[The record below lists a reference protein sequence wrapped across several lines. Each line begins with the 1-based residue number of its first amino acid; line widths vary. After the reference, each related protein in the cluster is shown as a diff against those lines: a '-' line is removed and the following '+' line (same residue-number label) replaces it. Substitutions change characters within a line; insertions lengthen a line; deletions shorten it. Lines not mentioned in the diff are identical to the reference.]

1 MNRRRKGKRIKR
13 ILTTV
18 LALTIVFTGAPAAM
32 LQGIGLPQAE
42 LTGVEIAE
50 AVTLAGISGSLESKK
65 LRDYDLK
72 SSRYMQIYYADY
84 SCPSLRSD
92 GSCTEANSPMQVYS
106 INTGKALDP
115 LVFCAEHGVTQK
127 NTAKMNAREKDGSE
141 MAEAYESGGK
151 GYAIDNLFRVLF
163 YGPVTRSAG
172 ELSDLGFQ
180 SGNKYYGQNASY
192 YNFADW
198 VAATQCLLWECQQ
211 DFRDENFDRK
221 ANGLSY
227 QNGWHGSATGKISAD
242 HYTNHIKGTPAIDIY
257 NFMTSEI
264 KRSMK
269 FDKSIAS
276 TDKAKPTLIAIE
288 EDAVFPYTKEI
299 SGTATGENLEVLDEK
314 GKAVEGLSITFNQ
327 TTKKYT
333 LTVEKES
340 LLEKTLAVRHKG
352 AATLRAERYTK
363 GENAK
368 FYKPYFWGYAT
379 KGGTVHTQGFVS
391 GLEDPTRGYLRLTKK
406 PAATNAEMGTCQPL
420 DVDVFPIIN
429 LPIEKVDA
437 NGGFDGDPHTP
448 MGDAKL
454 DAVATLQRQIA
465 GGGWQILDTKQF
477 DELGSE
483 IVFSDQPFLEKS
495 DLEPYLAESG
505 SVTACDH
512 PITDSEGNITGYQHT
527 GSKEPTKRVWD
538 VTVNYRIT
546 ITRPDGRYIDP
557 DPYGGVREYTLKYH
571 AETEDPCAYFCHSDE
586 WSDVEYT
593 LDWGAT
599 TGSGAMYHLTGKSAA
614 DGGSIEAEQEL
625 VCDLETDVEDVFRGN
640 LLIIKSNEK
649 ENPFK
654 DSALGGS
661 DVSKNSLWTVKLKS
675 KGFENSEYVN
685 LVSLTP
691 DTGTGGTN
699 IYRASRSPGVV
710 NNEGNPMK
718 VGRNGQLLLLD
729 LPYGEYIVTET
740 SADDPMYV
748 REQFTVVVSEHNGDS
763 AGARIAQESCGNVP
777 LRGNWRGYNQS
788 GTNQGIAVTGTG
800 DFYNNLYQA
809 NLRDKVKTNR
819 IKLEKRDSE
828 TGKILRLAG
837 TKVFIRY
844 KGNPDYSDEEN
855 RERYGALGTV
865 AKNTY
870 NRFLPNAERINSQS
884 VNYTFELDENGCLSI
899 PYELPYGKYEIYEWL
914 LPKGYYVGE
923 YGAEGIAKN
932 HNFGFISEGQFTVEA
947 NSHGFSGTVPSY
959 AMKDAEG
966 NPVKY
971 QDKASY
977 SFENLTK
984 MVTNRYTFT
993 VTRQNIHTEGNF
1005 SELVTYDG
1013 NTFAAD
1019 PAYDKGEHP
1028 YSVYCKVAAVSNNA
1042 VKGKIS
1048 IDKEGETLAGFK
1060 EETKEGRNVFTPIY
1074 TMGAKLKDAIFGI
1087 FAAEDIN
1094 LSDGSE
1100 GPKIYDSKTG
1110 EEISIPKKISTHL
1123 NGGAKKVTAF
1133 AGKLLNPKEYTA
1145 SDYETGELSHNSGA
1159 ELWYILER
1167 EASEGNIAR
1176 TLYVT
1181 PEQKDTVYSYSYETA
1196 DETYRYRYNV
1206 TVTMQ
1211 NQAGGSNI
1219 TDVHVSKVTSAAGG
1233 YAAEIPLTEMTGSVG
1248 DKVLD
1253 PLDSYLNVPAGSA
1266 GSSLDPNLVSAL
1278 EAYAATYTYEADG
1291 DYALNWDAEPEDF
1304 SDIGAKRFVIKN
1316 YHYYALTEED
1326 LTDEE
1331 RTVGQRQNLVTPGVD
1346 VNSDG
1351 DFDDEGDTAPVYEME
1366 DRKETK
1372 KKIEWEN
1379 QGWSLVGTPT
1389 AGDRAVFEK
1398 AQPEPIETAEA
1409 ADFGTES
1416 ESGGETEA
1424 TELPEPIYKVAVK
1437 GYDEAATEANPATE
1451 EKVGT
1456 VQYTSLI
1463 SGSEKYAFLTSDR
1476 AGNEIFSYQLPT
1488 GYVEVPFT
1496 GNPEAEARYVIA
1508 EKTDGETGETSYK
1521 TLLKDGVT
1529 WLDSTQAGNFKKAVV
1544 QIYEVKYTQA
1554 KGDADGF
1561 TLNWDGF
1568 AIGSNVEAEANLA
1581 TTIITKQGGVSGE
1594 VFDVGAGYTYET
1606 AENTV
1611 TFTTVP
1617 LEAPVYFRWSDGVRA
1632 DMYYK
1637 GGVAFA
1643 TIEMPQSAVDDL
1655 YEDIVPT
1662 LSFHYTDGDGNAA
1675 HKNLDWYSAL
1685 TPENPEAEFS
1695 VIQGLPEGCSVKAT
1709 RRESLET
1716 GGETTYR
1723 IEIVTNQREDKPL
1736 QLTCADG
1743 YVMEVY
1749 CGEAASGNGVG
1760 IIDLHSIYKTT
1771 RYTKGELVDRITID
1785 DKGYAESKL
1794 LPLGKYIVKE
1804 LKAPKG
1810 YVTSGDSY
1818 EATLSY
1824 KNQFTPLVWK
1834 EFDLRNE
1841 PFTVE
1846 IDLEKVFETAYE
1858 SKTYTAAGGAV
1869 FGLYNA
1875 ETLSGIGGSGLAAIA
1890 PKGCLLDV
1898 IRVGDDG
1905 KAKAKMKL
1913 PHGVYYLRE
1922 LATKTGYALNEM
1934 PFYFVVGEDDSV
1946 TSAPCVI
1953 GYDADGKITP
1963 EDGIASKI
1971 VFDSYGKAT
1980 VTVESQNRY
1989 PMPGITIDGVAYELT
2004 ESLTAEGVK
2013 IEAGKEVSKA
2023 EIAAEDGV
2031 ERKITLPNGKNLA
2044 VKVTGNTYS
2053 YTYEGATN
2061 TFVPAVSFTGYGAK
2075 YETSF
2080 DAPAGEDLTVK
2091 SDALTLT
2098 EAGVNPNKLIAA
2110 ITHTPVTRTVV
2121 VTPEVPAVD
2130 KDGDGILDPS
2140 AGDFAAIPAVTKEV
2154 GILDGEGKQTYIHIA
2169 EFTYVDT
2176 IGSDAMVGDSTRLR
2190 DQVSSSEAATGTATL
2205 LAGDTVNF
2213 ATNTGAKVSLT
2224 LDAGGVLKWEI
2235 NNTVAGAIAG
2245 ENYPK
2250 ATFNGADKTA
2260 EVEFVK
2266 SVTHARQDHAAKS
2279 LQIKINTGDDRNAG
2293 GITNDGLKPGEPYV
2307 PPVSPISVTPEI
2319 TPISSDEEEP
2329 GEPVEPDS
2337 PTEPAKP
2344 KESAEPKEPET
2355 EVPKTGDNRKIYPY
2369 LFLAFCAGAGFLY
2382 SKKWRKRELKSFP
2395 QDVLSRNRA
2404 I

>member
-1 MNRRRKGKRIKR
+1 MNRRGKGKRTKR
-13 ILTTV
+13 ILTTI
-18 LALTIVFTGAPAAM
+18 LALAVVFTGAPAAI
-32 LQGIGLPQAE
+32 LQEIGFQQAG

-50 AVTLAGISGSLESKK
+50 AATIAGISGSLESKQ

-84 SCPSLRSD
+84 SGPSLRSD

-106 INTGKALDP
+106 INTGKTLNP

-127 NTAKMNAREKDGSE
+127 NTAKMNAREKVGSE

-151 GYAIDNLFRVLF
+151 GYAIDNMFRVLF

-180 SGNKYYGQNASY
+180 SGNKYYGQNASSY
-192 YNFADW
+192 TFADW
-198 VAATQCLLWECQQ
+198 VAATQCLVWECQQ
-211 DFRDENFDRK
+211 DFRDENFNRK

-227 QNGWHGSATGKISAD
+227 QNGWHGSSTGKISAD
-242 HYTNHIKGTPAIDIY
+242 HYTNHIKGTPAMDIY
-257 NFMTSEI
+257 NFMASEI
-264 KRSMK
+264 KGSMK

-276 TDKAKPTLIAIE
+276 TDKGKLALVAIE
-288 EDAVFPYTKEI
+288 EDAVFPYRKEI
-299 SGTATGENLEVLDEK
+299 SGTAAGEDLEVVDEK
-314 GKAVEGLSITFNQ
+314 GKAVEGISITFNK

-340 LLEKTLAVRHKG
+340 LLEETLTVRQKG
-352 AATLRAERYTK
+352 AAALRAERYTK
-363 GENAK
+363 GANAK

-391 GLEDPTRGYLRLTKK
+391 GLEDPTRGYLKLTKK
-406 PAATNAEMGTCQPL
+406 AVAANVVEDSCEPL
-420 DVDVFPIIN
+420 DADVFPIIHM
-429 LPIEKVDA
+429 PIEKVDA
-437 NGGFDGDPHTP
+437 NTGFDGDNHTP

-454 DAVATLQRQIA
+454 DATATLQRQIA
-465 GGGWQILDTKQF
+465 GGEWQTIDTKQF

-483 IVFSDQPFLEKS
+483 IVFSDQPFVGKA

-505 SVTACDH
+505 TLTACDH

-527 GSKEPTKRVWD
+527 GSKEPKKRVWD

-557 DPYGGVREYTLKYH
+557 DPYGGIREYTLKYY
-571 AETEDPCAYFCHSDE
+571 AETEDPCAYFCHSDA
-586 WSDVEYT
+586 WSSVEYT
-593 LDWGAT
+593 IDWGAA
-599 TGSGAMYHLTGKSAA
+599 TGSGAMYHLTGNSTAE
-614 DGGSIEAEQEL
+614 GGSIAAEQEL
-625 VCDLETDVEDVFRGN
+625 ICDLETDVEDVFRGN
-640 LLIIKSNEK
+640 LLLIKSNEK

-661 DVSKNSLWTVKLKS
+661 DISKDSLWTVKLKS

-685 LVSLTP
+685 LVSNTP
-691 DTGTGGTN
+691 TKGTGGTN
-699 IYRASRSPGVV
+699 IYRVSRSPGLV
-710 NNEGNPMK
+710 NNEENPMK
-718 VGRNGQLLLLD
+718 VGSNGQILLLD

-740 SADDPMYV
+740 SADEPMYV

-763 AGARIAQESCGNVP
+763 TGVRIAHESCGNVP
-777 LRGNWRGYNQS
+777 LRGNWTGYAQS
-788 GTNQGIAVTGTG
+788 GTNQGVAVTGTG
-800 DFYNNLYQA
+800 DLYNNLYQV

-828 TGKILRLAG
+828 TGKILRLEG

-844 KGNPDYSDEEN
+844 KGNPDYTDEEN
-855 RERYGALGTV
+855 RERYGALGIV

-884 VNYTFELDENGCLSI
+884 VNYTFELDENGCLDI

-914 LPKGYYVGE
+914 LPEGYFVGE
-923 YGAEGIAKN
+923 YGADGIAKN
-932 HNFGFISEGQFTVEA
+932 HNFGFISEGQFTVDA
-947 NSHGFSGTVPSY
+947 NSHGFNGTVPSY
-959 AMKDAEG
+959 AIKDSEG
-966 NPVKY
+966 NPVRY

-993 VTRQNIHTEGNF
+993 VTKQNTHTDGNF

-1028 YSVYCKVAAVSNNA
+1028 YSAYYKVAAVINNA

-1060 EETKEGRNVFTPIY
+1060 EERKEGRTIFTPVY
-1074 TMGAKLKDAIFGI
+1074 RMGAKLKDAIFGI
-1087 FAAEDIN
+1087 FAAEDIK

-1123 NGGAKKVTAF
+1123 NSATETIKAF
-1133 AGKLLNPKEYTA
+1133 AGKLLNPKSYTA
-1145 SDYETGELSHNSGA
+1145 ADYETGELSHNSGA

-1167 EASEGNIAR
+1167 EASEGNMKR
-1176 TLYVT
+1176 TIYVT

-1196 DETYRYRYNV
+1196 DDAYRYRYDV

-1219 TDVHVSKVTSAAGG
+1219 TDVHVSKVTSALNG

-1248 DKVLD
+1248 DNVLD
-1253 PLDSYLNVPAGSA
+1253 PLDSYLNLPADSE

-1291 DYALNWDAEPEDF
+1291 DYALNWEAEMTDF

-1326 LTDEE
+1326 ITDEE
-1331 RTVGQRQNLVTPGVD
+1331 RTVGQRQNLVTPGFD
-1346 VNSDG
+1346 ANGDG
-1351 DFDDEGDTAPVYEME
+1351 DFDDEGDTAPIYETE
-1366 DRKETK
+1366 EIKETK

-1379 QGWSLVGTPT
+1379 EGWLLFGTP
-1389 AGDRAVFEK
+1389 AVGERAVFRK
-1398 AQPEPIETAEA
+1398 AQLELPATAETSVA
-1409 ADFGTES
+1409 AT
-1416 ESGGETEA
+1416 
-1424 TELPEPIYKVAVK
+1424 EPIYKVAVK
-1437 GYDEAATEANPATE
+1437 GYDGATTEANPVTE
-1451 EKVGT
+1451 EKAGT
-1456 VQYTSLI
+1456 VKYMSLI
-1463 SGSEKYAFLTSDR
+1463 SGSEKYAFLTSDSS
-1476 AGNEIFSYQLPT
+1476 GNEIFSYQLPT
-1488 GYVEVPFT
+1488 GYEEVLFT

-1508 EKTDGETGETSYK
+1508 AKTYGETGETSYK

-1529 WLDSTQAGNFKKAVV
+1529 WVDSTQAGNFEKAVV
-1544 QIYEVKYTQA
+1544 QIYEAKYIQA

-1561 TLNWDGF
+1561 SLNWDEF
-1568 AIGSNVEAEANLA
+1568 AMGASVEAERKVA
-1581 TTIITKQGGVSGE
+1581 TTIITKPGMVSGE

-1617 LEAPVYFRWSDGVRA
+1617 IEAPIYFEWADGVKA

-1637 GGVAFA
+1637 GGVAYA
-1643 TIEMPQSAVDDL
+1643 TVEMPQSAVDDL
-1655 YEDIVPT
+1655 YEEIAPT

-1675 HKNLDWYSAL
+1675 NKNLDWYSGL

-1709 RRESLET
+1709 RRDSLET
-1716 GGETTYR
+1716 GGETTYL

-1736 QLTCADG
+1736 QLTFADG

-1771 RYTKGELVDRITID
+1771 RYTKGELVDMITTD

-1804 LKAPKG
+1804 FKAPNG

-1824 KNQFTPLVWK
+1824 KDQFTPLVWK
-1834 EFDLRNE
+1834 EFNLRNE
-1841 PFTVE
+1841 AFTVE

-1858 SKTYTAAGGAV
+1858 SDVYAAAGGAV

-1875 ETLSGIGGSGLAAIA
+1875 ETLSGIGGSGLAAVA
-1890 PKGCLLDV
+1890 PKGTLLDV
-1898 IRVGDDG
+1898 IPVGDDG
-1905 KAKAKMKL
+1905 KAKLKIKL
-1913 PHGVYYLRE
+1913 PYGVYYLRE
-1922 LATKTGYALNEM
+1922 LATKTGYALNDM
-1934 PFYFVVGEDDSV
+1934 PFYFAVGEEDEI
-1946 TSAPCVI
+1946 TSMPCEV
-1953 GYDADGKITP
+1953 GYDPDGKITA

-1971 VFDSYGKAT
+1971 VLDSYGRAT
-1980 VTVESQNRY
+1980 VTIETQNRY
-1989 PMPGITIDGVAYELT
+1989 PMPSISIDGVEYGLT

-2013 IEAGKEVSKA
+2013 IEEGKDVSKI
-2023 EIAAEDGV
+2023 EIAADDGA
-2031 ERKITLPNGKNLA
+2031 ERNIILPNGKNLA
-2044 VKVTGNTYS
+2044 VKVTGNTYA

-2061 TFVPAVSFTGYGAK
+2061 TFVPTVSFTGYGAK

-2080 DAPAGEDLTVK
+2080 EATAGEDLTAK

-2098 EAGVNPNKLIAA
+2098 EAGANPNKLIAT
-2110 ITHTPVTRTVV
+2110 IKHIPVTRTVV
-2121 VTPEVPAVD
+2121 VKPEIPGVD
-2130 KDGDGILDPS
+2130 SDGDGIIDPS
-2140 AGDFAAIPAVTKEV
+2140 AGDLAAIPAVTKEV
-2154 GILDGEGKQTYIHIA
+2154 GVLDDEGKQTYTHTA
-2169 EFTYVDT
+2169 EFTYTDT
-2176 IGSDAMVGDSTRLR
+2176 AAATAIAGEITRLR
-2190 DQVSSSEAATGTATL
+2190 DEVSVAESPAGETAFV
-2205 LAGDTVNF
+2205 LAGDRVSF
-2213 ATNTGAKVSLT
+2213 AANSGAKVSLS
-2224 LDAGGVLKWEI
+2224 LDASGIFQWEI
-2235 NNTVAGAIAG
+2235 NDVTAGSIEEA
-2245 ENYPK
+2245 NYPK
-2250 ATFNGADKTA
+2250 AMFNGTDKTA
-2260 EVEFVK
+2260 DVEFVK
-2266 SVTHARQDHAAKS
+2266 SVTHARQSHDAKT
-2279 LQIKINTGDDRNAG
+2279 LQVKINTTDDINAG
-2293 GITNDGLKPGEPYV
+2293 GITNDGLRPGDPYSPSV
-2307 PPVSPISVTPEI
+2307 PQTPVTPEI
-2319 TPISSDEEEP
+2319 TPIPFDEEETIT
-2329 GEPVEPDS
+2329 PVEEDMPME
-2337 PTEPAKP
+2337 PTKPEATDQP
-2344 KESAEPKEPET
+2344 KELET
-2355 EVPKTGDNRKIYPY
+2355 EVPKTGDNLKIYPY
-2369 LFLAFCAGAGFLY
+2369 LFLALCAVTGFLY
-2382 SKKWRKRELKSFP
+2382 SKKSRKRES
-2395 QDVLSRNRA
+2395 
-2404 I
+2404 